1 MKRLFTILAACL
13 LVTAASAQT
22 ISKGT
27 FFVSPT
33 LTNISFNAVTISS
46 DGSKESMSR
55 FGVQASG
62 GYAVIDNLALIAGV
76 GFQTG
81 KYSTS
86 SMGLFDAFVG
96 ARYYFIPSL
105 YAGLNAVVGNVSL
118 KNNTGS
124 GTSVPNTGTT
134 FGLEANVGYS
144 WFLSERFALEP
155 SLSFYY
161 GLVNQMASTKFNLN
175 MFSVNIGFLYYL

>member
-27 FFVSPT
+27 FFVNPT
-33 LTNISFNAVTISS
+33 LTNLSFNAVTISS
-46 DGSKESMSR
+46 GGAKESMNR
-55 FGVQASG
+55 IGVQVTG
-62 GYAVIDNLALIAGV
+62 GYAIIDNLAVVAGV
-76 GFQTG
+76 GFQSG
-81 KYSTS
+81 KYSDS
-86 SMGLFDAFVG
+86 SMNVLNAFVG

-105 YAGLNAVVGNVSL
+105 YAGLNAAVGNLSL
-118 KNNTGS
+118 NNNTGTGS
-124 GTSVPNTGTT
+124 KGANTGTT

-161 GLVNQMASTKFNLN
+161 GLVNQMAGQKFNLN
-175 MFSVNIGFLYYL
+175 MFSVNFGFLYYL

>member
-27 FFVSPT
+27 FFVNPT
-33 LTNISFNAVTISS
+33 LTNLSFNAVTISS
-46 DGSKESMSR
+46 EGAK
-55 FGVQASG
+55 Q
-62 GYAVIDNLALIAGV
+62 YAVIDNLALVAGV

-86 SMGLFDAFVG
+86 SMSLLDAFVG

-105 YAGLNAVVGNVSL
+105 YAGLNAVVGNLSL
-118 KNNTGS
+118 NNNTGTGS
-124 GTSVPNTGTT
+124 KGANTGTT

-161 GLVNQMASTKFNLN
+161 GLVNQLASAKFNLN